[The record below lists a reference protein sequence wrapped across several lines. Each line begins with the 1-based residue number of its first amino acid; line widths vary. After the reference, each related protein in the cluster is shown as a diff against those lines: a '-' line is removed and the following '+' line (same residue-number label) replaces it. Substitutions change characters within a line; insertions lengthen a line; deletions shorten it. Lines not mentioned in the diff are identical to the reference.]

1 MRQFHRLFPPRIAV
15 GVGIKIRF
23 EKLQEDRHSALE
35 AILFYHALLGICII
49 PCLVFELFLK
59 WLLFAFLVWTVYN
72 SITKIALQRT
82 DNPLEPPFQNLLSGN
97 YIHLFS

>member
-1 MRQFHRLFPPRIAV
+1 M

-23 EKLQEDRHSALE
+23 EKLQEDRHSVLV

-59 WLLFAFLVWTVYN
+59 WLLFAFLVWTIYN

-82 DNPLEPPFQNLLSGN
+82 DNPLEPLFQNLLSGN